1 MELLC
6 FFCKSLKP
14 QNCDLAVSRMAFWH
28 LNRLVLSELS
38 GWLQPNLKN
47 SHWLVSAPQQPG
59 IDMNCQ
65 NTWGVLS
72 KNS

>member
-1 MELLC
+1 M
-6 FFCKSLKP
+6 FFVNLLKP

-28 LNRLVLSELS
+28 LDRLVLSELS

-65 NTWGVLS
+65 NTEGVLWS
-72 KNS
+72 LSELSF